1 MPVGDSRDW
10 IEAIFDTLAEEI
22 ISEDVTLQNFGT
34 FKHITKADKKCRH
47 PVTREVITVPAHECI
62 KFVPSKKILDGISG
76 QTEDDDGE

>member
-10 IEAIFDTLAEEI
+10 VEAIFDTLAEEI
-22 ISEDVTLQNFGT
+22 ILDDVTLQNFGT

-47 PVTREVITVPAHECI
+47 PKTHEEMIIPAHDCI

-76 QTEDDDGE
+76 ETEEE